1 MPALKDVFPRNY
13 QHEPIIGY
21 VETHTHN
28 TQLSTVTTVGTPRE
42 SYKMVIDIIL
52 LKPH

>member
-1 MPALKDVFPRNY
+1 MFF
-13 QHEPIIGY
+13 QEIINMSKLL
-21 VETHTHN
+21 VMWKHTHTI
-28 TQLSTVTTVGTPRE
+28 QLSTVTTVGTPWE